1 MAEIV
6 KPNMNLVWASGGALI
21 APSNTK
27 VQQGWT
33 SEIPPHQW
41 ENWVQNRQDA
51 CLLYLM
57 QKGIPEWDNS
67 TEYWANRSFVQR
79 SGNLYKAIRNNINA
93 DPLTSGSDWTN
104 AIPSATTTVAGLS
117 ARATSAEVITGT
129 NDTKHVTPKT
139 LQDKLDSP
147 TTGYLKASNNLS
159 EITNAA
165 TARANLDIRASSTVT
180 AGLVRISTAAE
191 STSRT
196 SEVTALS
203 PAGLGRNIQNSL
215 NDATSGRLM
224 TVGAFGLGGSTT
236 TPPNGR
242 LNLNPMGWY
251 YQAIVTPFGG
261 GSFFLELPYSN
272 TVGGM
277 RLSNNPYSDRYFLN
291 SWDRDNATYRQAVE
305 IWHSGN
311 FDPANYAL
319 KDHTHTIAQVIGLQT
334 ALDNK
339 QSSLGYS
346 PVNKAGDTMTGNLQV
361 SGAFGAT
368 GNVSSSTA
376 LYAGNITSWGT
387 GTFIEPTNITFGN
400 GSNRYRWAHKGS
412 EILLERLTG
421 TNTLSGQV
429 LRVADDDIVN
439 FQNRPVV
446 GGRSIA
452 YVDEAPTTWNSVG
465 ACALLFNNGTTQ
477 FSPGAILS
485 GSNLYVS
492 NTAGDTGGT
501 VPGTWRCQGYVPG
514 SSSISE
520 RVTIWQRIS

>member
-6 KPNMNLVWASGGALI
+6 KPDMNLVWAVGGAII

-27 VQQGWT
+27 IQQGWT

-51 CLLYLM
+51 AILYLM
-57 QKGIPEWDNS
+57 QKGVPEWDNK

-79 SGNLYKAIRNNINA
+79 SGNLYKAIRNNTNA
-93 DPLTSGSDWTN
+93 DPLTSASDWTN
-104 AIPSATTTVAGLS
+104 AIPAATTTVPGLV
-117 ARATSAEVITGT
+117 ARATQAEAIAGT
-129 NDTKHVTPKT
+129 NDTKFITPKT
-139 LQDKLDSP
+139 LKDKLDSP

-159 EITNAA
+159 EIGNVA
-165 TARANLDIRASSTVT
+165 TARANLDIRAANTVN
-180 AGLVRISTAAE
+180 AGLIRVATAAE
-191 STSRT
+191 START
-196 SEVTALS
+196 SEGTALS
-203 PAGLGRNIQNSL
+203 PAGLARNIQNSL
-215 NDATSGRLM
+215 NDSTSGRLL
-224 TVGAFGLGGSTT
+224 TVGAFGLGAGTAS
-236 TPPNGR
+236 PPNGR
-242 LNLNPMGWY
+242 INLNPMGWY
-251 YQAIVTPFGG
+251 YSTQVPSFGG
-261 GSFFLELPYSN
+261 GAFFLELPYNS
-272 TVGGM
+272 TTGGM
-277 RLSNNPYSDRYFLN
+277 RFSTDPYTDKYYLN
-291 SWDRDNATYRQAVE
+291 SWDKDNSTFREKVE
-305 IWHSGN
+305 LWHTGN
-311 FDPANYAL
+311 FQASDYAL
-319 KDHTHTIAQVIGLQT
+319 KTHTHTIAQVSGLQT
-334 ALDNK
+334 ALNNK
-339 QSSLGYS
+339 QNNLGFS
-346 PVNKAGDTMTGNLQV
+346 PVNKAGDTMTGNLQI

-376 LYAGNITSWGT
+376 LYVGNIASWGT

-429 LRVADDDIVN
+429 LRVTDDDIVN

-452 YVDEAPTTWNSVG
+452 YVDEAPTTWSSVG

-477 FSPGAILS
+477 FSPGVILS